1 MAAICHCCKSVFIK
15 GLKQWISRLLKLCIS
30 SAKYIFVSISKW
42 RLADP
47 LRNSFNFCNFDA
59 PKFSRVLYNLKL
71 IQMFSFDTADNRL
84 SDLKLIHMFSFDRTK
99 FIWEPLNFFCSRIK
113 RIMWKLSDQMW
124 IRNDTWNSVS
134 RNSTLILMFYLPRCY
149 TEAYS
154 EPKQTSKMDLLKKII
169 NDWQPLTIFA
179 KNSILDIR
187 LGFDW
192 VYWIFDMY
200 IVRTDRI

>member
-1 MAAICHCCKSVFIK
+1 MNFSLTEVVHFFS
-15 GLKQWISRLLKLCIS
+15 
-30 SAKYIFVSISKW
+30 KYIFVSISKW

-59 PKFSRVLYNLKL
+59 PEFSRVLYNLKL
-71 IQMFSFDTADNRL
+71 IHMFSFDTADNRF

-99 FIWEPLNFFCSRIK
+99 FIWEPLNFFCSRTK
-113 RIMWKLSDQMW
+113 RIMSKLSDQMW
-124 IRNDTWNSVS
+124 IRNDTWNFIS

-149 TEAYS
+149 TESYS
-154 EPKQTSKMDLLKKII
+154 EPKRTSKMDLLKKII
-169 NDWQPLTIFA
+169 NDWKPLTIFA

-187 LGFDW
+187 LGFE
-192 VYWIFDMY
+192 YGFDMY

>member
-1 MAAICHCCKSVFIK
+1 MNFSLTEVVHFFS
-15 GLKQWISRLLKLCIS
+15 
-30 SAKYIFVSISKW
+30 KYIFVSISKW

-59 PKFSRVLYNLKL
+59 PKFSRVLYNLNL

-134 RNSTLILMFYLPRCY
+134 RNSTLILMFYLPRYY

-154 EPKQTSKMDLLKKII
+154 EPKRKSKMDLLKKII
-169 NDWQPLTIFA
+169 NDWKPLNIFV

-187 LGFDW
+187 LGFE
-192 VYWIFDMY
+192 YAFDIY
-200 IVRTDRI
+200 IVRTDPI